1 MRITIGDSDYMVEIA
16 AVDEMTNVC
25 NCYLMQ
31 TISWIS
37 ATIRCL
43 YEKRTQQFGLHNRE
57 IREETTVHLDRCI
70 IARVSRLFT
79 TQAEHCPL
87 EQTRSN

>member
-1 MRITIGDSDYMVEIA
+1 MHAKVKHKRRNYLALYIQKYAVKMRITIGDSDYMVEIA

-43 YEKRTQQFGLHNRE
+43 YE
-57 IREETTVHLDRCI
+57 
-70 IARVSRLFT
+70 
-79 TQAEHCPL
+79 
-87 EQTRSN
+87 